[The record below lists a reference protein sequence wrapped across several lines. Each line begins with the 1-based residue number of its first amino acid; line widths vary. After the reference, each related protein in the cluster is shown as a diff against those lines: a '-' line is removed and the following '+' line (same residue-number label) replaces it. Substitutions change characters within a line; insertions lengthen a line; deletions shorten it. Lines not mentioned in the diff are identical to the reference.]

1 MNLTRCSGGHFYDSD
16 KYSSCPHCSANSGM
30 ASGDLTVPM
39 GPSEDV
45 TVALAQ
51 DDIKTSIQTLSQK
64 TDSITGGGSKTDD
77 DQKTISYSSQ
87 NLGTEPVVGWLVVV
101 DGPDLGLDF
110 KLKTG
115 RNFIGRSSSMD
126 VSLKN
131 DKTVS
136 RDKHGIVVYD
146 PKSCTYIVQP
156 GASKELCYL
165 NDEVVLSPQALKSND
180 ILTVGE
186 TNLMFIPLC
195 EKDGFNWDKQ

>member
-1 MNLTRCSGGHFYDSD
+1 MNLTRCSSGHFYDSD
-16 KYSSCPHCSANSGM
+16 KYGSCPHCSSSQGMANSNV
-30 ASGDLTVPM
+30 TIPM
-39 GPSEDV
+39 RPDDSE
-45 TVALAQ
+45 TVALVAE
-51 DDIKTSIQTLSQK
+51 DIKTSTKSLSQP
-64 TDSITGGGSKTDD
+64 DD
-77 DQKTISYSSQ
+77 DQKTISYASQ
-87 NLGTEPVVGWLVVV
+87 SIGTEPVVGWLVIVK
-101 DGPDLGLDF
+101 GADLGADF

-126 VSLKN
+126 VALKN

-165 NDEVVLSPQALKSND
+165 NDEVVLSPQILKLND
-180 ILTVGE
+180 IITVGE

-195 EKDGFNWDKQ
+195 AKDGFNWDNEE